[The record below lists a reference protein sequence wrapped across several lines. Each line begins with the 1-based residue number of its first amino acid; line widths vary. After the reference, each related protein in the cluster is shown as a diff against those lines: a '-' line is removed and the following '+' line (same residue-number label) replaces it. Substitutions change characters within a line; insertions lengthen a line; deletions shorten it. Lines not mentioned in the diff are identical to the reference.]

1 MLSPNRKNSKNSM
14 KIVFCISYFYLCIMC
29 SLVSTANIIGKDIVE
44 IDRRTQVVVPSSS
57 QATNSGDTIIKNN
70 SNGEAVTDH
79 DNKNNYVATTP
90 KFNADSTSEL
100 TRYE

>member
-1 MLSPNRKNSKNSM
+1 
-14 KIVFCISYFYLCIMC
+14 MC

-44 IDRRTQVVVPSSS
+44 IDRRTQVVPSSS
-57 QATNSGDTIIKNN
+57 QPTTSGDTIIKNN
-70 SNGEAVTDH
+70 SNGEAVTDN

>member
-1 MLSPNRKNSKNSM
+1 
-14 KIVFCISYFYLCIMC
+14 MC